1 MTTAKR
7 WLGTLA
13 RHYPSLL
20 VSGVC
25 HKALGEI
32 EELEA
37 WLQDALTEQVEIEV
51 TDRPKVH
58 DILNTSHTWRERAT
72 TAEAKLATITTT
84 LNHYAAS
91 DGLLA
96 PLAAAVLREIEET
109 K

>member
-1 MTTAKR
+1 MTAKR

-32 EELEA
+32 EDLEARLNTIIAELE
-37 WLQDALTEQVEIEV
+37 
-51 TDRPKVH
+51 
-58 DILNTSHTWRERAT
+58 
-72 TAEAKLATITTT
+72 
-84 LNHYAAS
+84 HYAAL

-96 PLAAAVLREIEET
+96 PLAAAVLDKIKET

>member
-25 HKALGEI
+25 HKALGEL
-32 EELEA
+32 EEQADMIQRLHERDIA
-37 WLQDALTEQVEIEV
+37 SANMVKSLVE
-51 TDRPKVH
+51 DNQRYR
-58 DILNTSHTWRERAT
+58 DQ
-72 TAEAKLATITTT
+72 
-84 LNHYAAS
+84 
-91 DGLLA
+91 
-96 PLAAAVLREIEET
+96 LAAITRKENS

>member
-1 MTTAKR
+1 MTSKR

-32 EELEA
+32 EEL
-37 WLQDALTEQVEIEV
+37 
-51 TDRPKVH
+51 
-58 DILNTSHTWRERAT
+58 
-72 TAEAKLATITTT
+72 EAKLATITTT

-96 PLAAAVLREIEET
+96 PLAAAVLREIEEIEE
-109 K
+109 